1 LSGALA
7 RLRTV
12 FGDQLFVKDGKS
24 MRPTLRARELEGP
37 IREAL
42 AKVRQ
47 AIGRP
52 AFKPESSAITVRIA
66 TSDDLEVTLI
76 SKVLQRVRAA
86 APCMRLAI
94 RRVNGVFELPADE
107 LASGALDLAIGP
119 FPQGAHQPGGVVVSA
134 PLYDDQLVCLVRED
148 HPTIKRTL
156 SQAQFLD
163 AYHVVV
169 YYPEGGHGIVD
180 QLLMQRGGRRRKIA
194 MSVPHFITAAF
205 AVGQSDLLASVNSRI
220 AESLRRAAGVRVL
233 KFPFESPKMNYGCIG
248 TGARLQIRRTR
259 GCAKS
264 SSRRRRTTSA
274 GASAVDVGATVA
286 IVTAGQAVNRASSSQ
301 ASRGVSAEM
310 LAPWAR
316 ARDRSPSRRPD
327 ALRHARRSWIAA
339 PRALP
344 NRVDIQ

>member
-1 LSGALA
+1 VNLDRFDLNLLVAFEALITEEQVTRAARRLHITQPALSGALA

-233 KFPFESPKMNYGCIG
+233 KFPFESPKMNYGVYWHGRQTTDPAHTWLREVIIE
-248 TGARLQIRRTR
+248 A
-259 GCAKS
+259 AKDDK
-264 SSRRRRTTSA
+264 RRR
-274 GASAVDVGATVA
+274 
-286 IVTAGQAVNRASSSQ
+286 
-301 ASRGVSAEM
+301 
-310 LAPWAR
+310 
-316 ARDRSPSRRPD
+316 
-327 ALRHARRSWIAA
+327 
-339 PRALP
+339 
-344 NRVDIQ
+344 

>member
-1 LSGALA
+1 MNLDRFDLNLLVAFEALITEEQVTRAARRLHITQPALSGALA

-220 AESLRRAAGVRVL
+220 AESLRRDAGFHVL
-233 KFPFESPKMNYGCIG
+233 KFPFESPKMNYGMYWHGRQTTDPAHTWLREVIIE
-248 TGARLQIRRTR
+248 A
-259 GCAKS
+259 AKDDK
-264 SSRRRRTTSA
+264 RRR
-274 GASAVDVGATVA
+274 
-286 IVTAGQAVNRASSSQ
+286 
-301 ASRGVSAEM
+301 
-310 LAPWAR
+310 
-316 ARDRSPSRRPD
+316 
-327 ALRHARRSWIAA
+327 
-339 PRALP
+339 
-344 NRVDIQ
+344 

>member
-1 LSGALA
+1 MNLDRFDLNLLVAFEALITEEQVTRAARRLHITQPALSGALA

-107 LASGALDLAIGP
+107 LASGALALAIGP

-233 KFPFESPKMNYGCIG
+233 KFPFESPKMNYGMYWHGRQTTDPAHTWLREVIIE
-248 TGARLQIRRTR
+248 A
-259 GCAKS
+259 AKDDK
-264 SSRRRRTTSA
+264 RRR
-274 GASAVDVGATVA
+274 
-286 IVTAGQAVNRASSSQ
+286 
-301 ASRGVSAEM
+301 
-310 LAPWAR
+310 
-316 ARDRSPSRRPD
+316 
-327 ALRHARRSWIAA
+327 
-339 PRALP
+339 
-344 NRVDIQ
+344 